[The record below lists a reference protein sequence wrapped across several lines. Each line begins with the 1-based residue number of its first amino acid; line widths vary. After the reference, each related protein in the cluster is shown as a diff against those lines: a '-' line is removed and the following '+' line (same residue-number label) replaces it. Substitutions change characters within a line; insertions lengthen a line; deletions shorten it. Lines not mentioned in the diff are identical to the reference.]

1 MKFNQTSAVALS
13 TLALAACATVET
25 PPEQTFEI
33 SEADQAAVNAKK
45 YEILGISPE
54 TANDF
59 ELSDAALATAVR
71 GPGGAPVGPLAYA
84 SPGDAVKAG
93 DMAAFVA
100 AMKLSIE
107 RNDSNVPFA
116 SAISSIDAAAAED
129 YERARELADVAAE
142 SAELSLLGGF
152 LKAWYLALE
161 GDFDAAVDAELE
173 VGSRLPGLT
182 GDLSLAAMLEAAGL
196 EICDTNT
203 PTEFAAAATV
213 SIMKL
218 VLKVVERDFD
228 ELCFENRF
236 VTGLF
241 GFLIAHNLT
250 RRTNADLGV
259 VLGIAGLDLF
269 SHEEIE
275 QIYKLGSSYRRLRQ
289 HRNMHLALKD
299 IIDSFLSHPDEE
311 TLSDLAGVYQLCL
324 QQDG

>member
-1 MKFNQTSAVALS
+1 MLS
-13 TLALAACATVET
+13 LFGSRVTAEPEFISELRAVET
-25 PPEQTFEI
+25 
-33 SEADQAAVNAKK
+33 
-45 YEILGISPE
+45 
-54 TANDF
+54 
-59 ELSDAALATAVR
+59 
-71 GPGGAPVGPLAYA
+71 
-84 SPGDAVKAG
+84 
-93 DMAAFVA
+93 
-100 AMKLSIE
+100 
-107 RNDSNVPFA
+107 
-116 SAISSIDAAAAED
+116 ED
-129 YERARELADVAAE
+129 
-142 SAELSLLGGF
+142 
-152 LKAWYLALE
+152 
-161 GDFDAAVDAELE
+161 
-173 VGSRLPGLT
+173 RLRRST
-182 GDLSLAAMLEAAGL
+182 AAMLEAAGL

-228 ELCFENRF
+228 QLCFENRF

-289 HRNMHLALKD
+289 HRNMHLALRD